1 MKNIF
6 EENDVVCSILCEEA
20 PEDVKDQVSPA
31 SNAGVKEGY
40 KDDNKAST
48 VTRSSM
54 DSEVHE
60 KADWSEHNSGDHERI
75 ADHSRMLG
83 YKKEKQDPNSP
94 EVDKHA
100 AIAKFHDKM
109 AAGKDWFDSMPDEQ
123 KKKYIELHPG
133 SKYATG
139 GK

>member
-6 EENDVVCSILCEEA
+6 EENDLVCSILCEEA
-20 PEDVKDQVSPA
+20 PEDVKGSPA
-31 SNAGVKEGY
+31 STDVVKEA
-40 KDDNKAST
+40 DDKAST
-48 VTRSSM
+48 VTRNSG
-54 DSEVHE
+54 DPEVHA
-60 KADWSEHNSGDHERI
+60 KADWSDHDVGDHERI
-75 ADHSRMLG
+75 ADHNRMLG

-100 AIAKFHDKM
+100 AIAKFHNTM